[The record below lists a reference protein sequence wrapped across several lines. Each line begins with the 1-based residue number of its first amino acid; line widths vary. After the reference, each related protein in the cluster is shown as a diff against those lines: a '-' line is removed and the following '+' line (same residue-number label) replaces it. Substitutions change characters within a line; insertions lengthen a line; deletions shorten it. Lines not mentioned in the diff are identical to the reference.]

1 MAGTGT
7 DPTIR
12 TGTAGTTGAA
22 SPSDGGAKDQAKDKA
37 QQVAGQAQ
45 EKAQEAKGQA
55 RDKLRSQV
63 DERSTQYGEQIR
75 SQASDLRSV
84 GDQLR
89 QQGKTGPA
97 KIADQAAERAE
108 RAGNWLADTDADQI
122 LNEIESFGRRNPWAV
137 VAGGLALGMAASR
150 FLKASSSDRYYGRT
164 QLPARTSEQRFSR
177 PVGTPAVT
185 SGEHPGAGQH
195 PGTGQF
201 PSGAQSPAAGQ
212 TPSTGQGPGF

>member
-1 MAGTGT
+1 M
-7 DPTIR
+7 
-12 TGTAGTTGAA
+12 
-22 SPSDGGAKDQAKDKA
+22 
-37 QQVAGQAQ
+37 
-45 EKAQEAKGQA
+45 
-55 RDKLRSQV
+55 
-63 DERSTQYGEQIR
+63 R

-108 RAGNWLADTDADQI
+108 RAGNWLAETDADQI
-122 LNEIESFGRRNPWAV
+122 LNEIENFGRRNPWAV

-164 QLPARTSEQRFSR
+164 QLPAQTSEQRFSR

-185 SGEHPGAGQH
+185 SGEHPGAGQF
-195 PGTGQF
+195 PSGGEF
-201 PSGAQSPAAGQ
+201 PSGAQSPAPGQ
-212 TPSTGQGPGF
+212 TPTTGPGPGV